1 VSATG
6 TDGVTHS
13 VEVHGAT
20 LFQAAAS
27 ALAAFRAESW
37 AADALTPSTTLR
49 VEVHTPATVHDV
61 PIKVVDRW
69 LESSSAS
76 PQEFASKRRGGGN
89 VKRRHPVH
97 FCAHP
102 TWSDAPGSGAR
113 CALGSRVV
121 SFIDQFAVPEIRS
134 SSALRAGP
142 CLCTDAAWGGCS
154 ESG

>member
-1 VSATG
+1 VRALRRCRVSATG

-20 LFQAAAS
+20 LFEAAAS

-61 PIKVVDRW
+61 PIW

-76 PQEFASKRRGGGN
+76 PQEFASKRR
-89 VKRRHPVH
+89 
-97 FCAHP
+97 A
-102 TWSDAPGSGAR
+102 
-113 CALGSRVV
+113 
-121 SFIDQFAVPEIRS
+121 
-134 SSALRAGP
+134 AG
-142 CLCTDAAWGGCS
+142 T
-154 ESG
+154 